1 MLWPIKVQYCTADKH
16 PYCAPLCINP
26 ASSCPARCVHQVRR
40 HTIRCE
46 FKVHCDTQLGDHV
59 MVVGSHPALGSW
71 DAEHGGAL
79 ALSQLS
85 GERGVWSG
93 IMSLDWPLKDY
104 SSKMVSFKV
113 GGAGDRCCFVYSAC
127 LCTLHSL
134 SAGHADVQP
143 LAGAA

>member
-1 MLWPIKVQYCTADKH
+1 
-16 PYCAPLCINP
+16 
-26 ASSCPARCVHQVRR
+26 VRR

-79 ALSQLS
+79 ALSQQQE
-85 GERGVWSG
+85 GGDRGVWGG
-93 IMSLDWPLKDY
+93 IMSLDWPLRDY

-113 GGAGDRCCFVYSAC
+113 GRQGA
-127 LCTLHSL
+127 
-134 SAGHADVQP
+134 
-143 LAGAA
+143 